1 VRGHPSVDD
10 PATVERLLAMSATI
24 GDREP
29 IAGKVDNAAL
39 V

>member
-1 VRGHPSVDD
+1 VTGQPSVDD
-10 PATVERLLAMSATI
+10 LASVEHLLAMSATI

-29 IAGKVDNAAL
+29 TAGKVDNPAL